1 MWNTPAVASDV
12 NPNLPLVRRLE
23 AVGFRAWPAADIRY
37 DGSWQL
43 RMTAGHP
50 SRRANSLVPLDP
62 RDIRDIAGRLSQARD
77 MFAKAGRR
85 FAIKETPLCPPQL
98 VALLEQQGFKPE
110 GETSVQTA
118 NIAGMDLGNGQDHL
132 PSHDIERFVEACL
145 AVEPDKGASRDA
157 LVRLFSAIEP
167 EAGLFFI
174 EDEAEGPRAVAL
186 CIHDND
192 LAGIQ
197 QVAVAKHLR
206 RQGLATEILSSAL
219 LWAKLRG
226 ARQAWLQVE
235 AANEPAKA
243 LYRGFGFKEAYRYR
257 YWAKD

>member
-1 MWNTPAVASDV
+1 MASDV

-77 MFAKAGRR
+77 MFTKAGRR

-157 LVRLFSAIEP
+157 LGRLFSAIEP

-174 EDEAEGPRAVAL
+174 EDEVEGPRAVAL

-197 QVAVAKHLR
+197 QVAVVKHLR

-235 AANEPAKA
+235 AANDPAKA

-257 YWAKD
+257 YWVKD

>member
-1 MWNTPAVASDV
+1 MWNTAAVASDV

-62 RDIRDIAGRLSQARD
+62 RDTRDIVGRLEKARD
-77 MFAKAGRR
+77 SFAKAGRR
-85 FAIKETPLCPPQL
+85 FAIKETPLCPPPL
-98 VALLEQQGFKPE
+98 VALLEQLGWRAE
-110 GETSVQTA
+110 GETSVQVA
-118 NIAGMDLGNGQDHL
+118 NISAMELGNGQDHL
-132 PSHDIERFVEACL
+132 PSHDIERFVDACL

-157 LVRLFSAIEP
+157 LVRLFGSIEP
-167 EAGLFFI
+167 DAGLFFI